1 MSNAK
6 KDELSYNRKE
16 PILDLHR
23 SITTSWR
30 ERAFFVL
37 EGSAAIILMPPRY
50 HKGRGVSVARDDLR
64 EQQDNVAREITLK
77 VEHLVAEEA
86 THKGVLKEL
95 FMHRDFHT
103 FALWHLQTQIPDA
116 MSHIERSGV

>member
-1 MSNAK
+1 MKRQSTK
-6 KDELSYNRKE
+6 SKT
-16 PILDLHR
+16 ILLM
-23 SITTSWR
+23 
-30 ERAFFVL
+30 L
-37 EGSAAIILMPPRY
+37 EEHEAYGQCINILTLLMPPRY